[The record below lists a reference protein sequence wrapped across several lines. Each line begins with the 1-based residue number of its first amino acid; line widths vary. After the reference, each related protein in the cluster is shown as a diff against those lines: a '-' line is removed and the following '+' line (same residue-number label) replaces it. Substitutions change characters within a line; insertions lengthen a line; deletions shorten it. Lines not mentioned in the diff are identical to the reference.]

1 MLSVDVTFWIAS
13 NHLEP
18 LRSMYL
24 KKKKK
29 REGTVTQWKT
39 LKAVLSCAEQT

>member
-24 KKKKK
+24 KKKK